1 MPRKNP
7 NGAGTI
13 VRRADGRYMG
23 AVYVTDTL
31 GRRIRKSVYGKT
43 YDEAA
48 EKVAALQAQERKG
61 VPVPDKAWTVESF
74 LKHWL
79 AEIVQPNARPTT
91 YSKYETMVRL
101 YLIPKLGKKKLTKL
115 GVDDVRKFLRQL
127 KTEQVGGAT
136 QQECLKTLRNALNR
150 AMREEILLRN
160 VGKLVDMPQA
170 DSKEVI
176 PWRAQ
181 EAIDFLRSTR
191 SHRLH
196 AAYVF
201 AIVLGLR
208 RGELLGL
215 RWIDLDLAEGVA
227 HLRKQVQ
234 RRKGVG
240 LVHVDLKTE
249 HSKGALPLPRLC
261 LEALGERRQLQ
272 RLEKARAG
280 EKWTEM
286 DLVFTAE
293 NGGMIDPDGF
303 SGSFERRVKRSGI
316 RRIPLHHTR
325 HTTGSLLAFLGVH
338 PNDAQKILRH
348 SRITTTLEIYTHV
361 TTDSQRAAAAKLS
374 SRLRDG
380 MNGGSGLIPD

>member
-1 MPRKNP
+1 MAKKNP

-13 VRRADGRYMG
+13 VKRSDGRYMG

-31 GRRIRKSVYGKT
+31 GRRVRKTVYGKT

-48 EKVAALQAQERKG
+48 EKVAQLQAQERKG
-61 VPVPDKAWTVESF
+61 VPVPDKAWTVAGY

-79 AEIVQPNARPTT
+79 ADIVEPNQRPTT

-101 YLIPKLGKKKLTKL
+101 YLVPRLGTKKLTKL
-115 GVDDVRKFLRQL
+115 SIDDVRRFLRQL
-127 KTEQVGGAT
+127 KTDHVGGAT

-150 AMREEILLRN
+150 AMREELLLRN
-160 VGKLVDMPQA
+160 VAQLVDMPKA
-170 DSKEVI
+170 ESKEVI
-176 PWRAQ
+176 PWKAQ
-181 EAIDFLRSTR
+181 EAIGFLRSTR
-191 SHRLH
+191 SHRLY
-196 AAYVF
+196 AAFVF

-215 RWIDLDLAEGVA
+215 RWIDLDFAEGVA
-227 HLRKQVQ
+227 HPRKQVQ
-234 RRKGVG
+234 RRKGAG
-240 LVHVDLKTE
+240 LVLTDLKTE

-272 RLEKARAG
+272 RLEKAKAG
-280 EKWTEM
+280 GTWTET
-286 DLVFTAE
+286 DLVFTSDS
-293 NGGMIDPDGF
+293 GGMIDPDGF
-303 SGSFERRVKRSGI
+303 SGSFERRVLRSGI

-361 TTDSQRAAAAKLS
+361 TSASQRAAAAKLS
-374 SRLRDG
+374 DKLRDG
-380 MNGGSGLIPD
+380 MNGL